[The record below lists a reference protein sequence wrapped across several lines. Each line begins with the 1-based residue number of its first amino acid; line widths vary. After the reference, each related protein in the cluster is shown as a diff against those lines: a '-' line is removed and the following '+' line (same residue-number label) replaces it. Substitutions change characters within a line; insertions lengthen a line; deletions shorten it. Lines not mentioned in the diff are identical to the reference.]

1 MTQSATIDTLSY
13 LNTMPDTQS
22 ASKTSADSAA
32 DFANVFNNV
41 NKTYSPKDESANS
54 QNNTTAKAQKK
65 PSTDAQTS
73 GTKIDDNNSPK
84 NQPQSDE
91 TAPQKA
97 TADKASES
105 KPNIK
110 TINIKEAAEES
121 IRERLAAE
129 KNANTTN
136 TKTTD
141 AGVLALETA
150 AAKIKFLKE
159 ESNAK
164 SAKAENDL
172 TSVLEDSQ
180 TTESTDTTE
189 ITPEDETD
197 TQTETIPAQ
206 QPTSTESTSTMT
218 NEITLPTQTDNM
230 IELLA
235 AAPSAT
241 DSTTKATTDT
251 SNNVASVQNSQ
262 IQTAQNDFDVN
273 LTTST
278 KTLNDLITSQA
289 SKIKSQP
296 QTQPELK
303 ITDSTQQNQV
313 SQATTTTADTT
324 TAQDTAAVKAPVIQV
339 NTELLASNAT
349 ILKPD
354 DTNAKNVLDKT
365 ALTQEMINKTNATV
379 VSVESSSSA
388 NANANP
394 NAKQNQNNSLNQ
406 QSAQEQAIKLSIED
420 NSTTQA
426 TSQNIAIS
434 SATTTA
440 STAPTDFA
448 KTLETSQT
456 TTQPQVTKELS
467 QTDIM
472 SQVHSKLNTL
482 EETGT
487 NKINIILRPE
497 HLGKISVELVNTQD
511 GMTAKMTAENAQVK
525 EILDKSL
532 DSLKDTLG
540 SQGINVTSVSVKVE
554 NTQKQDMYSFEDNQS
569 NGKNQGSTGNNPNQ
583 NQDESSF
590 DEEMDNAI
598 STIGTD
604 SEAEK
609 TVSVGSGKGKVDYKV

>member
-13 LNTMPDTQS
+13 VNTTTDTQS

-32 DFANVFNNV
+32 DFANVFDNA
-41 NKTYSPKDESANS
+41 NKTYSSKDENSSS
-54 QNNTTAKAQKK
+54 QNNTATTTQKK
-65 PSTDAQTS
+65 PSADAQTAE
-73 GTKIDDNNSPK
+73 TKINDDNSKKNSSQ
-84 NQPQSDE
+84 NDE
-91 TAPQKA
+91 TATLKA
-97 TADKASES
+97 TTDKDSQS
-105 KPNIK
+105 PLK

-121 IRERLAAE
+121 IRERLAAD
-129 KNANTTN
+129 KTSNASG
-136 TKTTD
+136 TKHTD
-141 AGVLALETA
+141 PVALALETA
-150 AAKIKFLKE
+150 AAKIKQLKE
-159 ESNAK
+159 EGNTKTAK
-164 SAKAENDL
+164 IAEDL
-172 TSVLEDSQ
+172 KSITEDSKDAEPAEATE
-180 TTESTDTTE
+180 TTEEDKTNTQAETT
-189 ITPEDETD
+189 TPT
-197 TQTETIPAQ
+197 Q
-206 QPTSTESTSTMT
+206 QPTSTESNSTMT
-218 NEITLPTQTDNM
+218 NEITLATQTDNM
-230 IELLA
+230 IELLVSS
-235 AAPSAT
+235 PSAA
-241 DSTTKATTDT
+241 DSTTTNATTGTND
-251 SNNVASVQNSQ
+251 NVASVQKSQ
-262 IQTAQNDFDVN
+262 IQAAQNDFDVN

-278 KTLNDLITSQA
+278 KTLNDLAASQA

-296 QTQPELK
+296 QTQPELT
-303 ITDSTQQNQV
+303 IADSTQQNQV
-313 SQATTTTADTT
+313 SQATSTTTDKI
-324 TAQDTAAVKAPVIQV
+324 TAQDTPVIQV

-354 DTNAKNVLDKT
+354 DTNTKNVLDKT
-365 ALTQEMINKTNATV
+365 ALTQEMLNKTNATV

-388 NANANP
+388 NSNSNS
-394 NAKQNQNNSLNQ
+394 NAKQNHNNSLNQ

-420 NSTTQA
+420 NSSTQA
-426 TSQNIAIS
+426 TNQNIAIS
-434 SATTTA
+434 NAATTA
-440 STAPTDFA
+440 STTPTDFT
-448 KTLETSQT
+448 KTLETTQT
-456 TTQPQVTKELS
+456 TTQPQVPKELS
-467 QTDIM
+467 QTEIM

-569 NGKNQGSTGNNPNQ
+569 NGKNQDTTGNNPNQ

-598 STIGTD
+598 STTD
-604 SEAEK
+604 TESEK